1 MRRVAIFARAPVRGR
16 VKTRLA
22 RDIGADAALAAY
34 RELLEQT
41 LARLAPGQGAFA
53 PELWLDGA
61 PADLPQPP
69 PMPVHAQPPGDLGQ
83 RMAAAFEC
91 GVAAVVGSDIPE
103 LTAGYV
109 EDALAALDDADV
121 VLGPAADGGYCLIA
135 LRAPRRALFEGIP
148 WSTPGVLQ
156 ATLAAA
162 RDLRV
167 ALRPMLR
174 DIDDGED
181 FRRWRAHSEC
191 SECAGGC
198 R

>member
-1 MRRVAIFARAPVRGR
+1 MKRLAIFARAPVRGR

-41 LARLAPGQGAFA
+41 LERLAPGRGDFA

-61 PADLPQPP
+61 PADLPRPP
-69 PMPVHAQPPGDLGQ
+69 PMPVHAQPPGDLGR
-83 RMAAAFEC
+83 RMAAAFES
-91 GVAAVVGSDIPE
+91 GVAAVVGSDIPD

-109 EDALAALDDADV
+109 AGALSALDDADAA
-121 VLGPAADGGYCLIA
+121 LGPTADGGYCLIA
-135 LRAPRRALFEGIP
+135 LREPCRALFEAIP
-148 WSTPGVLQ
+148 WSTPRVLA

-162 RDLRV
+162 RHLRV

-174 DIDDGED
+174 DVDNGED
-181 FRRWRAHSEC
+181 FRRWRAASAHPA
-191 SECAGGC
+191 CARGC
-198 R
+198 A